1 MGYLDNTGLAY
12 LWGKIKAKL
21 VQPDWLQNDETAPDY
36 VKNRPGAYDAYEVNI
51 TWDGDTTGKT
61 VTASDGNYFVKVS
74 DSTPSKSKLLGG
86 TLVYVDRQRAEEEV
100 TTISIDESQIME
112 LDGALLLSEAAVIV
126 YNPPVSFESYSFTA
140 AGVWFGGTEKLD
152 TSASIAFCSSLRSS
166 ANIPIKIPQKYL
178 DLDGYAQEADTI
190 LSTPQTLTDAQ
201 KQQAR
206 ANIGLTPVAKNDA
219 MTQSVGL
226 DAETGE
232 LWTVPP
238 TGDNIVLASSTTGST
253 KKFRIVV
260 GDSGTLSAV
269 EVTDAS

>member
-21 VQPDWLQNDETAPDY
+21 VQPDWQQNNETAADY
-36 VKNRPGAYDAYEVNI
+36 VKNRPGGFDEYDVNI
-51 TWDGDTTGKT
+51 TWDGVVGDRLT
-61 VTASDGNYFVKVS
+61 VGIDGGYYVKVS
-74 DSTPSKSKLLGG
+74 DITPSKSDLLGG
-86 TLVYVDRQRAEEEV
+86 NLGAINRLEESSSL
-100 TTISIDESQIME
+100 IF
-112 LDGALLLSEAAVIV
+112 LDDSNMIEKEGALALSEGAVII
-126 YNPPVSFESYSFTA
+126 YNPPVSLEGISFTE
-140 AGVWFGGTEKLD
+140 AGVWFRVATYNTVVLEFANSLQ
-152 TSASIAFCSSLRSS
+152 SAP
-166 ANIPIKIPQKYL
+166 IPITIPQRYL
-178 DLDGYAQEADTI
+178 SLYGYARVNETI
-190 LSTPQTLTDAQ
+190 LTIPQVIDLEK

-206 ANIGLTPVAKNDA
+206 DNIGLAPVAKTDA

-226 DAETGE
+226 DVYTGK

-260 GDSGTLSAV
+260 DDSGTLSAV

>member
-21 VQPDWLQNDETAPDY
+21 VQPDWQQNDETAADY
-36 VKNRPGAYDAYEVNI
+36 VKNRPGGFDILDVNI
-51 TWDGDTTGKT
+51 TWDGVVGDKVT
-61 VTASDGNYFVKVS
+61 VENSDGTKLVHVSDEILMVDQINGSTLRASNGYEYIISDITDSNSILANITLWEGEPTASISAAFVSTPGWTFQGNGMQLTFPEAGVYFVS
-74 DSTPSKSKLLGG
+74 AGPEL
-86 TLVYVDRQRAEEEV
+86 YV
-100 TTISIDESQIME
+100 
-112 LDGALLLSEAAVIV
+112 
-126 YNPPVSFESYSFTA
+126 
-140 AGVWFGGTEKLD
+140 
-152 TSASIAFCSSLRSS
+152 ASMTQT
-166 ANIPIKIPQKYL
+166 IPITIPQRYL
-178 DLDGYAQEADTI
+178 SLYGYVQEVYAI
-190 LSTPQTLTDAQ
+190 LTTPQVHTLEE

-206 ANIGLTPVAKNDA
+206 ANIGLIPVAKTDA

-226 DAETGE
+226 DAYTGK

-260 GDSGTLSAV
+260 DDSGTLSAV

>member
-21 VQPDWLQNDETAPDY
+21 VQPDWNQNDETAPDY
-36 VKNRPGAYDAYEVNI
+36 VKNRPGGFDVVLVNI
-51 TWDGDTTGKT
+51 TWDGVVGDRLT
-61 VTASDGNYFVKVS
+61 VGVDNGYYVKVS
-74 DSTPSKSKLLGG
+74 DITPSRSDLFGGELGIIN
-86 TLVYVDRQRAEEEV
+86 QFEESSSL
-100 TTISIDESQIME
+100 IF
-112 LDGALLLSEAAVIV
+112 LDDNNMIEKEGALALSEGAVII
-126 YNPPVSFESYSFTA
+126 YNPPVSLEGISFTE
-140 AGVWFGGTEKLD
+140 AGVWFRIAIYNAEIGMFANSLQ
-152 TSASIAFCSSLRSS
+152 SAPT
-166 ANIPIKIPQKYL
+166 PISIPQRYL
-178 DLDGYAQEADTI
+178 SLHGYAQVNETI
-190 LSTPQTLTDAQ
+190 LTTVPQVIDLAK

-206 ANIGLTPVAKNDA
+206 DNIGLAPVAKTDA

-226 DAETGE
+226 DAYTGK

-260 GDSGTLSAV
+260 DDSGTLSAV